1 MSKKT
6 KVEQNKKDGTL
17 GPSYT
22 PELGTRISSVI
33 RTLGGLKKAAPFAGV
48 TDETLANWRDGKT
61 EPKLFGFIGLAN
73 AANVSLEWLAL
84 GQGAMTQGES
94 TSSESLGP
102 VDIELLETI
111 ISLLEQRLDQ
121 VNKRLPPDVKATVIK
136 EIYILMSDDEESGA
150 PLDKPLSSLISGMVK
165 VAS

>member
-1 MSKKT
+1 MS
-6 KVEQNKKDGTL
+6 
-17 GPSYT
+17 PM
-22 PELGTRISSVI
+22 
-33 RTLGGLKKAAPFAGV
+33 
-48 TDETLANWRDGKT
+48 KT
-61 EPKLFGFIGLAN
+61 EAEAIERLRIAREKLGMSQRKLAKEVGCSETSWVNYETGKSLPGFKILQGL
-73 AANVSLEWLAL
+73 SAL
-84 GQGAMTQGES
+84 GIDMDWLFTGEG
-94 TSSESLGP
+94 TPKRTGKQL
-102 VDIELLETI
+102 DQELLETI